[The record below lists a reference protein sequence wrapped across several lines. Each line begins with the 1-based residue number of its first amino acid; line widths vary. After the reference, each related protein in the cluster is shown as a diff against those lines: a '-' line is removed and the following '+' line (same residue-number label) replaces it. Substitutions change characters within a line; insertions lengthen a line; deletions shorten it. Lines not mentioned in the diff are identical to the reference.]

1 MIGSLDNDGLLR
13 KDLDTISDELAINY
27 YLDASVKEIEEC
39 LHTLQTF
46 EPIGIA
52 AQSLQECLLM
62 QLKDPD
68 YHSEW
73 KEIEQVII
81 EKYFD
86 DFTHKRLTKIKER
99 FKLND
104 ESVKNVYNNLTHL
117 NPRPGSGLSDS
128 TLERNFQNII
138 PDFRVYHN
146 DRGELEI
153 MLNNGNVPTL
163 QVSRSFKETIEE
175 YNRNKDNL
183 SREQKET
190 YVYAKQKVEAAQ
202 TFITAI
208 KMRNETMLNT
218 MRSIVSMQKDYF
230 EEGDES
236 LLHPM
241 KLRDIAERTGMD
253 VSTISRVSNSKYV
266 DTEYGILPLK
276 FFFSNRF
283 TQEGSDVSSLKI
295 KSIIKHLITSE
306 DKENALSDQAI
317 TEILKKQGYNIA
329 RRTIAKYR
337 EELGYPI
344 ARMRK

>member
-1 MIGSLDNDGLLR
+1 MGDDDTPDYLLNTANNDSEYGYLLVKNTETFYDRLIAQIGEYDLTPKQKQIIEYLIGSLDNDGLLR

-128 TLERNFQNII
+128 TMGRPHWSMALRII
-138 PDFRVYHN
+138 
-146 DRGELEI
+146 L
-153 MLNNGNVPTL
+153 
-163 QVSRSFKETIEE
+163 
-175 YNRNKDNL
+175 
-183 SREQKET
+183 
-190 YVYAKQKVEAAQ
+190 
-202 TFITAI
+202 
-208 KMRNETMLNT
+208 
-218 MRSIVSMQKDYF
+218 
-230 EEGDES
+230 
-236 LLHPM
+236 
-241 KLRDIAERTGMD
+241 
-253 VSTISRVSNSKYV
+253 ISSV
-266 DTEYGILPLK
+266 
-276 FFFSNRF
+276 
-283 TQEGSDVSSLKI
+283 
-295 KSIIKHLITSE
+295 
-306 DKENALSDQAI
+306 
-317 TEILKKQGYNIA
+317 
-329 RRTIAKYR
+329 
-337 EELGYPI
+337 
-344 ARMRK
+344 

>member
-1 MIGSLDNDGLLR
+1 
-13 KDLDTISDELAINY
+13 
-27 YLDASVKEIEEC
+27 
-39 LHTLQTF
+39 
-46 EPIGIA
+46 
-52 AQSLQECLLM
+52 
-62 QLKDPD
+62 
-68 YHSEW
+68 
-73 KEIEQVII
+73 
-81 EKYFD
+81 
-86 DFTHKRLTKIKER
+86 
-99 FKLND
+99 
-104 ESVKNVYNNLTHL
+104 
-117 NPRPGSGLSDS
+117 
-128 TLERNFQNII
+128 
-138 PDFRVYHN
+138 
-146 DRGELEI
+146 

-253 VSTISRVSNSKYV
+253 ISTISRVSNSKYV

-283 TQEGSDVSSLKI
+283 TQEGSEVSSLKI
-295 KSIIKHLITSE
+295 KSIIKNLIASE